1 MPINLAS
8 IKNELF
14 PGLAAVEGRYK
25 KTKTEWQRI
34 FETRQSKMA
43 LERRTQMAYL
53 PLAREKVEG
62 QSTYYDNAAG
72 ERYQYAAVMKEIS
85 LGYIITRPAIEDNL
99 YKTEFNPSNLGL
111 QEVFATTKEIY
122 AANIFNLGTT
132 FDVSVGGDGKA
143 LFDSAHP
150 VDGATVANIP
160 SVAVALNEG
169 PLLAAM
175 TSINNNWVDERNIK
189 IMAKANLLII
199 PTNLE
204 PIAIRLLR
212 TTLRPGTADNDV
224 NAILHTTGGLKDYT
238 VNQFFTSN
246 FAWFLKTDRR
256 GLIHYERVPFE
267 MDMFVDFDTD
277 NLKVKG
283 RERYVFS
290 YYDWR
295 SVYGSFATN

>member
-25 KTKTEWQRI
+25 KTRTEWQRV
-34 FETRQSKMA
+34 FEQRTSKMA
-43 LERRTQMAYL
+43 VERRTQMAFL

-62 QSTYYDNAAG
+62 QSTHYDSAAG

-99 YKTEFNPSNLGL
+99 YKTEFNPNNLGL
-111 QEVFATTKEIY
+111 TDVFGTTKEIY
-122 AANIFNLGTT
+122 AANIFNNGTT
-132 FDVSVGGDGKA
+132 FDQSVGGDGQS
-143 LFDSAHP
+143 LFSSAHP

-160 SVAVALNEG
+160 SVAVSLNEG

-175 TSINNNWVDERNIK
+175 TNINNNWVDERNIK
-189 IMAKANLLII
+189 IMARAELLLV

-246 FAWFLKTDRR
+246 YAWFLKTDRR
-256 GLIHYERVPFE
+256 GLICYERVPFE

-295 SVYGSFATN
+295 SVFGSFATN

>member
-14 PGLAAVEGRYK
+14 PGLAAVEGRYR

-53 PLAREKVEG
+53 PLAREKIEG

-111 QEVFATTKEIY
+111 QEVFASTKEIY
-122 AANIFNLGTT
+122 AANIFNTGTT
-132 FDVSVGGDGKA
+132 YDNSIGGDGQA
-143 LFDSAHP
+143 LFSASHP
-150 VDGATVANIP
+150 VDSSTVANIP
-160 SVAVALNEG
+160 TVAVALNEG

-175 TSINNNWVDERNIK
+175 TAINNNWVDERNIK
-189 IMAKANLLII
+189 IMARAELLIV

-238 VNQFFTSN
+238 LNQFFTSN

-256 GLIHYERVPFE
+256 GLIYYQRVPFE

-295 SVYGSFATN
+295 SVFGSFATN

>member
-14 PGLAAVEGRYK
+14 PGLAAVEGRYR

-62 QSTYYDNAAG
+62 QSTYFDNAAG

-143 LFDSAHP
+143 LFASDHP

-199 PTNLE
+199 PTALE

>member
-143 LFDSAHP
+143 LFDANHP

-238 VNQFFTSN
+238 VNQFLTSN

>member
-14 PGLAAVEGRYK
+14 PGLAAVEGRYR

-53 PLAREKVEG
+53 PLAREKIEG

-111 QEVFATTKEIY
+111 QEVFASTKEIY
-122 AANIFNLGTT
+122 AANIFNTGTT
-132 FDVSVGGDGKA
+132 YDNSIGGDGVA
-143 LFDSAHP
+143 LFSASHP
-150 VDGATVANIP
+150 VDSTTIANIP
-160 SVAVALNEG
+160 TVAVALNEG

-175 TSINNNWVDERNIK
+175 TAINNNWVDERNIK
-189 IMAKANLLII
+189 IMARAELLIV

-246 FAWFLKTDRR
+246 YAWFLKTDRR

>member
-25 KTKTEWQRI
+25 KTKTEWERL
-34 FETRQSKMA
+34 FEKRSSKMA
-43 LERRTQMAYL
+43 VERRTQMAYL
-53 PLAREKVEG
+53 PLAREKAEG

-99 YKTEFNPSNLGL
+99 YKTEFNPNNLGL
-111 QEVFATTKEIY
+111 TDVFQVTKEIY
-122 AANIFNLGTT
+122 AANIFNNGTT
-132 FDVSVGGDGKA
+132 FDQSVGGDGKA
-143 LFDSAHP
+143 LFASDHP
-150 VDGATVANIP
+150 VDGATVGNIP
-160 SVAVALNEG
+160 SVAVSLNEG

-175 TSINNNWVDERNIK
+175 TNINNNWVDERNIK
-189 IMAKANLLII
+189 IQARAELLAI
-199 PTNLE
+199 PTALE

-256 GLIHYERVPFE
+256 GLICYERVPFE

-295 SVYGSFATN
+295 SVFGSFATN

>member
-34 FETRQSKMA
+34 FETRSSKMA
-43 LERRTQMAYL
+43 VERRTQMAYL
-53 PLAREKVEG
+53 PLAREKPEG
-62 QSTYYDNAAG
+62 QSSYYDTAAG

-111 QEVFATTKEIY
+111 EDVFKTTKEIY

-132 FDVSVGGDGKA
+132 LDASVGGDGKA
-143 LFDSAHP
+143 LFASDHP
-150 VDGATVANIP
+150 VDSTTVANIP
-160 SVAVALNEG
+160 TVPVALNEG

-175 TSINNNWVDERNIK
+175 TAINNNWVDERNIK
-189 IMAKANLLII
+189 IAARANLLVI

-212 TTLRPGTADNDV
+212 SELRPGTADNDV

-246 FAWFLKTDRR
+246 FAWFLKTDKP
-256 GLIHYERVPFE
+256 GLIHYSRVPFE

-277 NLKVKG
+277 NLKVKA

-290 YYDWR
+290 YFDWR
-295 SVYGSFATN
+295 SVWGSFATN